1 LYADNIVF
9 VGKLAMIP
17 DQYDVVTYDV
27 HAAIYLA
34 MDFLMEKTLLRLY
47 FSTARIP
54 VTSQGIIGNQLR

>member
-1 LYADNIVF
+1 
-9 VGKLAMIP
+9 MIP